1 MMTRTATRPK
11 LVLFAC
17 GIIVGVFL
25 ILFWKRFGPHTTK
38 AVDPEIEAMQNDIA
52 HLKAVVPSQSHA
64 MTDVAFQFSNLWFA
78 GKENNWPLAEFFLHE
93 SRQHIRWTIRIHP
106 IRKSPSGDPVD
117 LVSIYDSIDGE
128 GGILVKL
135 QQAIDKKDSVQFAD
149 AYRKTLVECY
159 SCHKASGKPFLRPM
173 VPTVPPQTI
182 INFDPSATWPQ

>member
-1 MMTRTATRPK
+1 MDSRVRGHRTRRASSRQRVDEFDSYATCFLPIETGGKFVVMTRTATLPK

-25 ILFWKRFGPHTTK
+25 MLFWKRFGPHTTK

-78 GKENNWPLAEFFLHE
+78 GKENNWRLAAFFLHE
-93 SRQHIRWTIRIHP
+93 SR
-106 IRKSPSGDPVD
+106 
-117 LVSIYDSIDGE
+117 
-128 GGILVKL
+128 
-135 QQAIDKKDSVQFAD
+135 
-149 AYRKTLVECY
+149 
-159 SCHKASGKPFLRPM
+159 HKASGKPFPRPM

-182 INFDPSATWPQ
+182 INFDLSSTWPQ